1 MRKFLAA
8 AAIGAAAVSTS
19 ACGRDRAEEPGPV
32 VSRNFQVGNFTEI
45 EVAGPFDVDVKTG
58 ASPSVSARGNQNLL
72 DRLEV
77 EVKGDTLVIR
87 PKKDRKWFGGGWNVN
102 GKGTL
107 AISVPMIRA
116 ATLAGAGDMNINA
129 IRGDD
134 FEGQIA
140 GAGDLRVD
148 TIEVSRLKL
157 GIAGSGGVN
166 ARGGKA
172 QRAEYS
178 IAGSGDVDAGA
189 LTTETL
195 DVSIAGSGAV
205 RANASKAADVSIM
218 GSGDVEVTGGA
229 KCSVS
234 KAGSG
239 NVRCS

>member
-1 MRKFLAA
+1 MRNALAA
-8 AAIGAAAVSTS
+8 LVIGAAAASS
-19 ACGRDRAEEPGPV
+19 SCSYAKSEEPGPV

-45 EVAGPFDVDVKTG
+45 EIAGPFDVDVKTG
-58 ASPSVSARGNQNLL
+58 ANPSVSARGNQNLI
-72 DRLEV
+72 DRMEV
-77 EVKGDTLVIR
+77 EVKGDTLIIR
-87 PKKDRKWFGGGWNVN
+87 PKKDRKWFGGHSWNVK

-129 IRGDD
+129 VRGDD

-140 GAGDLRVD
+140 GSGDLRVD
-148 TIEVSRLKL
+148 AIEVRRLKL

-166 ARGGKA
+166 ARAGKA

-189 LTTETL
+189 LTTEDL
-195 DVSIAGSGAV
+195 EVSIAGSGGI
-205 RANASKAADVSIM
+205 RANATRSADVSIM